1 MKKYLTVVLV
11 IILILGILNFTY
23 ADELSDQNYEDSANK
38 LNILGLFSG
47 VGLDEDDLPIYDL
60 EREPTRQEAITMLVR
75 LLGKENVAK
84 NGDWEHPFSDV
95 SDWAQPYV
103 GFAYENS
110 LTKGLND
117 STFGSD
123 LKVTE
128 AQYLTF
134 LLRALEYEEGKDF
147 KWNNPYLITEKIGLT
162 KINKNDTVFNRGS
175 IVNLSFKGLQINTK
189 NSESSLLNELYE
201 SKTVSLAQIKLTGL
215 ENLINDSREEES
227 DNNITRAKLA
237 KYIIENFEIKHN
249 ENNINLKD
257 IDGHEFET
265 YMLKLASSK
274 IMPGYPDGTFK
285 PGQEIT
291 KAELASFFINLLEYY
306 GDDIELDTKLDLTI
320 EDVSNHD
327 WYKDS
332 MAFALNYGIFE
343 LDNNNKVYPNKIA
356 SQKHLNEN
364 NAKILNSIIEEHK
377 NRELTTFEIVNY
389 LEGNFKTLET
399 SIGTTEFDFNIDKNE
414 SISLPYD
421 YWIRV
426 WYEYDYF
433 EGAMD
438 SINYTNDEKDQLRQE
453 LKNHQKEIAE
463 ALIELLPDK
472 KLYGGYYYAW
482 YRYPVL
488 EVDLQTRRYYSWTN
502 YDKPDYIS
510 DLSSYEQTKP
520 SYFRWYDFIDDE
532 L

>member
-1 MKKYLTVVLV
+1 MKKYFISI
-11 IILILGILNFTY
+11 IILVLIIGTFNIAY
-23 ADELSDQNYEDSANK
+23 ANELSDQNYEDSANK
-38 LNILGLFSG
+38 LNMLGLFSG

-84 NGDWEHPFSDV
+84 NGDWDHPFNDV

-103 GFAYENS
+103 GFAYENN
-110 LTKGLND
+110 LTKGLDD
-117 STFGSD
+117 STFGSN

-162 KINKNDTVFNRGS
+162 KINQDDTVFNRGS
-175 IVNLSFKGLQINTK
+175 IVNLSFKGLQINPK
-189 NSESSLLNELYE
+189 NAESSLLNELYE
-201 SKTVSLAQIKLTGL
+201 SKTVSLAQIKLSGL
-215 ENLINDSREEES
+215 ENLINDSLKEQS

-237 KYIIENFEIKHN
+237 KYIVENFEIKHN

-257 IDGHEFET
+257 IDGHELET

-291 KAELASFFINLLEYY
+291 KAELASFFINLLKHY
-306 GDDIELDTKLDLTI
+306 GEDIELDTKLDLTI

-343 LDNNNKVYPNKIA
+343 IDNNNKVYPNKIA
-356 SQKHLNEN
+356 LQKHLNEN
-364 NAKILNSIIEEHK
+364 NAKILNSIIEEYK
-377 NRELTTFEIVNY
+377 NRELTTFEIDKY
-389 LEGNFKTLET
+389 LEKNFKTLET
-399 SIGTTEFDFNIDKNE
+399 SIGTTEFEFSINE
-414 SISLPYD
+414 NDRTYNPYD
-421 YWIRV
+421 YRIQV
-426 WYEYDYF
+426 GYEYDYF
-433 EGAMD
+433 EGAMN
-438 SINYTNDEKDQLRQE
+438 SIEYTRDEKDQLERE
-453 LKNHQKEIAE
+453 LKNHQKDIAE

-472 KLYGGYYYAW
+472 KLYGGYYDSW
-482 YRYPVL
+482 YRYPNL
-488 EVDLQTRRYYSWTN
+488 RVDLQARRYYSWTN
-502 YDKPDYIS
+502 YDVNADF
-510 DLSSYEQTKP
+510 YEDAKA
-520 SYFRWYDFIDDE
+520 SYFRWYDLIDDE